1 VTARGVEQ
9 VREMAESLRKAN
21 DSLPRTRRE
30 IGVLGA
36 KFAALL
42 FPPKARCGCEFAFGG
57 MATYRCESCRKAGR
71 L

>member
-1 VTARGVEQ
+1 MAVTIEQ

-21 DSLPRTRRE
+21 ASLRRTRRE
-30 IGVLGA
+30 IGVVGA

-42 FPPKARCGCEFAFGG
+42 FPPKAGCGCEFAFGG
-57 MATYRCESCRKAGR
+57 MPSYRCVACRKAGR